1 MTQAAERLED
11 RHEDHEGH
19 EGRATAVDRI
29 TAPSWSFVILRGLRV
44 KSQRA
49 CAYGEFARYAPQASF
64 HLNHQAHQDRQEGL

>member
-29 TAPSWSFVILRGLRV
+29 TAPSWFFVIFV
-44 KSQRA
+44 
-49 CAYGEFARYAPQASF
+49 
-64 HLNHQAHQDRQEGL
+64 